1 MANNPIEG
9 LISVAMENL
18 KTIVDANTIIGEAVK
33 SDDGMTVIPVS
44 KVSFGFGA
52 GGSEFS
58 AKTNDKNS
66 DGKNFGGGAGGGVT
80 ISPIA
85 FLVVGQEKVKLIPVG
100 GQTSTADRIVDAIPD
115 ILNKFSSM
123 ITAVKEKKKVK
134 ETKNGEIK
142 IEETVVL
149 EDWFFKKCIIFFAA
163 YYIYY

>member
-9 LISVAMENL
+9 LIGVAMENL

-58 AKTNDKNS
+58 AKPLEKDDENKM
-66 DGKNFGGGAGGGVT
+66 FGGGAGGGVT

-85 FLVVGQEKVKLIPVG
+85 FLVVGQEKVKLLPV
-100 GQTSTADRIVDAIPD
+100 QSSISTADRIVEAIPE
-115 ILNKFSSM
+115 LLSKFTSM
-123 ITAVKEKKKVK
+123 VSNVKNKKKEENK
-134 ETKNGEIK
+134 CEINV
-142 IEETVVL
+142 EENIVL
-149 EDWFFKKCIIFFAA
+149 ED
-163 YYIYY
+163 

>member
-1 MANNPIEG
+1 MAGNPIEG

-58 AKTNDKNS
+58 AKPLEKDDDK
-66 DGKNFGGGAGGGVT
+66 KMFGGGSGGGVS

-85 FLVVGQEKVKLIPVG
+85 FLVVGRDKVKLLPV
-100 GQTSTADRIVDAIPD
+100 QNSVSTADRIVDAIPE
-115 ILNKFSSM
+115 ILQKFSSM
-123 ITAVKEKKKVK
+123 MPKSSKKDKKNTDTEEKN
-134 ETKNGEIK
+134 ESK
-142 IEETVVL
+142 ISESIVL
-149 EDWFFKKCIIFFAA
+149 ED
-163 YYIYY
+163 

>member
-1 MANNPIEG
+1 MAGNPIEG

-58 AKTNDKNS
+58 AKPLEKDDDK
-66 DGKNFGGGAGGGVT
+66 KMFGGGSGGGVS

-85 FLVVGQEKVKLIPVG
+85 FLVVGQDKVKLLPV
-100 GQTSTADRIVDAIPD
+100 QNSVSTADRIVDAIPE
-115 ILNKFSSM
+115 ILQKFSSM
-123 ITAVKEKKKVK
+123 MPKSSKKGKKNTDTEEKN
-134 ETKNGEIK
+134 ESK
-142 IEETVVL
+142 ISESIVL
-149 EDWFFKKCIIFFAA
+149 ED
-163 YYIYY
+163 

>member
-1 MANNPIEG
+1 MAQNPIEG

-58 AKTNDKNS
+58 AKPLEKDDDNKM
-66 DGKNFGGGAGGGVT
+66 FGGGSGGGVS

-85 FLVVGQEKVKLIPVG
+85 FLVVGQDKVKLLPVSNSV
-100 GQTSTADRIVDAIPD
+100 STADRIVDAIPD
-115 ILNKFSSM
+115 ILSKFTSM
-123 ITAVKEKKKVK
+123 IKRSPKKGEPKE
-134 ETKNGEIK
+134 EIK
-142 IEETVVL
+142 VNAEEKVVL
-149 EDWFFKKCIIFFAA
+149 ED
-163 YYIYY
+163 

>member
-9 LISVAMENL
+9 LIGVAMENL

-58 AKTNDKNS
+58 TKPLDKEDAN
-66 DGKNFGGGAGGGVT
+66 KNFGGGAGGGVT

-85 FLVVGQEKVKLIPVG
+85 FLVVGQEKVKLLPVG
-100 GQTSTADRIVDAIPD
+100 ASQSATDRIIDAIPE
-115 ILNKFSSM
+115 LLSKFSSM
-123 ITAVKEKKKVK
+123 VTNIKDKKRVKDENK
-134 ETKNGEIK
+134 GEIK
-142 IEETVVL
+142 AEEKVIL
-149 EDWFFKKCIIFFAA
+149 ED
-163 YYIYY
+163 

>member
-9 LISVAMENL
+9 LIATAMENL

-52 GGSEFS
+52 GGAEFKAGKD
-58 AKTNDKNS
+58 AKED
-66 DGKNFGGGAGGGVT
+66 DKNFGGGAGGGVT

-100 GQTSTADRIVDAIPD
+100 SSSNAADKIAEAIPE
-115 ILNKFSSM
+115 LLSKFGNLISG
-123 ITAVKEKKKVK
+123 IKDKKKNK
-134 ETKNGEIK
+134 ETKKGEIK
-142 IEETVVL
+142 IEEKVVL
-149 EDWFFKKCIIFFAA
+149 ED
-163 YYIYY
+163 

>member
-9 LISVAMENL
+9 LISTAMENL

-52 GGSEFS
+52 GGAEF
-58 AKTNDKNS
+58 KTGKDEKEE
-66 DGKNFGGGAGGGVT
+66 DAKNFGGGAGGGVT

-100 GQTSTADRIVDAIPD
+100 SSSNAADKIAEAIPE
-115 ILNKFSSM
+115 LLSKFGNMLSSF
-123 ITAVKEKKKVK
+123 KDKKKSK
-134 ETKNGEIK
+134 ETKKGEVK
-142 IEETVVL
+142 IEEKVVL
-149 EDWFFKKCIIFFAA
+149 ED
-163 YYIYY
+163 